1 MLQFVVLLYINPLK
15 SLHLIKLRIMS
26 VIIRSFIRYIARRAV
41 KSQAAAYAEG
51 GTSKMRRLTDVQI
64 CYAAQQT
71 R

>member
-1 MLQFVVLLYINPLK
+1 MSSFVVLLYINPLK

-41 KSQAAAYAEG
+41 KSQAAAYAEEQDE
-51 GTSKMRRLTDVQI
+51 TTDRLDIQI